1 MSDRFSVLLY
11 YRQGLSFVL
20 ALLFQGSEVHSA
32 NSHSWLATVAVLLG
46 VLPPCRCNYDCSLYT
61 GCHLT
66 TIERNILALM
76 FFLVLQIQKIE

>member
-32 NSHSWLATVAVLLG
+32 NSHSWLATVAAVLLG
-46 VLPPCRCNYDCSLYT
+46 YYYYDVGAAMAAAYT
-61 GCHLT
+61 LDA
-66 TIERNILALM
+66 I
-76 FFLVLQIQKIE
+76 